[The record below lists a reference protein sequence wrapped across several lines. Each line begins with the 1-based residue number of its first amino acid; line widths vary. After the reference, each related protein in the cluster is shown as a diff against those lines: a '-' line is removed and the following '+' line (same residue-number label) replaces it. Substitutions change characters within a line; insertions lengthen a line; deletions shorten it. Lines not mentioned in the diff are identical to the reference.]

1 MYYIYY
7 LKGNTRHIIPN
18 ARFKEYS
25 AALALVEHYHKN
37 GPYVGEDLI
46 ISCVSK
52 ETPDYEMDNNL
63 NDKLNAVSKLISQ
76 KAKWH
81 KLNLLEKDDV
91 YIDDQFALIKQLADI
106 IVPEKKRVDKM
117 RGFSSPPSS
126 PTQENLRRI
135 NKN

>member
-1 MYYIYY
+1 
-7 LKGNTRHIIPN
+7 
-18 ARFKEYS
+18 
-25 AALALVEHYHKN
+25 
-37 GPYVGEDLI
+37 
-46 ISCVSK
+46 
-52 ETPDYEMDNNL
+52 MDNNL
-63 NDKLNAVSKLISQ
+63 NDKLQAVSKLIAQ